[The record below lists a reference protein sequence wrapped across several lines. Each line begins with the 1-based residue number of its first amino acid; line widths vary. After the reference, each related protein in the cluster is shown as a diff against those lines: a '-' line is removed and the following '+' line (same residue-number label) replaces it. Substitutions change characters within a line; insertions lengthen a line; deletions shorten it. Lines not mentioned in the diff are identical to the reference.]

1 MSILYVPPSITN
13 KTNRTR
19 IERLAYG
26 PQNFYYI
33 ESIAIQLNFF
43 SNKKKKK
50 KNSANL
56 VEKWCYSFYILLL
69 HIRTHV
75 IWWIKKISLPFT
87 PRKCCFSLL
96 SKCNITPKF
105 ICGVFVFV
113 DLKML
118 YWRKQCFFF
127 KGKYSRNRRDLNKD
141 IIKIIYEKW
150 FCR

>member
-33 ESIAIQLNFF
+33 ESIQLNFP
-43 SNKKKKK
+43 SNRKKR

-87 PRKCCFSLL
+87 PRKCCFFPSYLNVIL
-96 SKCNITPKF
+96 HQNLYVGFSFLWIWKCYIEENN
-105 ICGVFVFV
+105 V
-113 DLKML
+113 
-118 YWRKQCFFF
+118 FF